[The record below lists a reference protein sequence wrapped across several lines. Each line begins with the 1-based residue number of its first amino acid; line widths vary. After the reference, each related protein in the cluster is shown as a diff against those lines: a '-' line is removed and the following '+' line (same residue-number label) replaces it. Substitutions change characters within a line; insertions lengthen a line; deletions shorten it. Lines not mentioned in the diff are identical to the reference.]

1 MSSIALSHNCFQSWT
16 PNKPRISVCASNS
29 FSPLLSLLQ
38 SPLMSQLASQL
49 LSLQLSFRR
58 KPTSKPLPSPPP
70 KPTSELNIEN
80 KTLNEMMEKL
90 NEELAKLKRMK
101 TINVQV
107 FIVLHTAKIAHT
119 QTSKLCSHVCRCA
132 FLTVVGLSTGSHVR

>member
-1 MSSIALSHNCFQSWT
+1 
-16 PNKPRISVCASNS
+16 
-29 FSPLLSLLQ
+29 
-38 SPLMSQLASQL
+38 
-49 LSLQLSFRR
+49 
-58 KPTSKPLPSPPP
+58 
-70 KPTSELNIEN
+70 
-80 KTLNEMMEKL
+80 MMEKL

-119 QTSKLCSHVCRCA
+119 QTSKLCSHVCRCV